1 MFLCFDGLLTW
12 NCLGEDWI
20 MELRLGKCVGKY
32 VRLGKYVR
40 IICSASYVRC
50 LCQVPSKCLP
60 IPQISSSSSSRALFP
75 ELWPLRITS
84 AGSRALWHQA
94 GQPHQWGALG
104 RRLEVRREE
113 SVTRVLFPLWSG
125 YRLVVRLHWRSVFFS
140 RWPHLCL
147 TLLQVLVSVHSPYH
161 LEPGKGNTQTATHAG
176 YINLL
181 CSFPTAC
188 PHLCNWS
195 LY

>member
-20 MELRLGKCVGKY
+20 MGLRLGKCVGKY

-84 AGSRALWHQA
+84 AGSRALRHQA
-94 GQPHQWGALG
+94 GQWGALLINGELLAGDWKSGG
-104 RRLEVRREE
+104 RRVWPGYY
-113 SVTRVLFPLWSG
+113 FPCGAATGWL
-125 YRLVVRLHWRSVFFS
+125 Y
-140 RWPHLCL
+140 
-147 TLLQVLVSVHSPYH
+147 VST
-161 LEPGKGNTQTATHAG
+161 EGQ
-176 YINLL
+176 
-181 CSFPTAC
+181 CSSQGGLIYA
-188 PHLCNWS
+188 
-195 LY
+195 